1 MVLQQEIQEHW
12 ALYWNETVSHG
23 ISHLC
28 QLNAFEYRDI
38 MKQAVVCFKGECS
51 PSKPYIISY
60 NVTWCHMMLLCRFVW
75 RSGSHCWQSYH
86 QSVSD
91 VHRVVHDAP
100 SRWTWRWIPSKTRS
114 NWENTHP
121 GHEDFWTCIWAPL
134 KRITWRCVTLHNVTW
149 FIFFW
154 FVWQCTKVKFHMVLH
169 YPESIRRFGVARNF
183 IAENFEMA
191 HKPTKAAARR
201 TNFQVTL
208 YNTT

>member
-1 MVLQQEIQEHW
+1 
-12 ALYWNETVSHG
+12 
-23 ISHLC
+23 
-28 QLNAFEYRDI
+28 

-149 FIFFW
+149 FIFLICLA
-154 FVWQCTKVKFHMVLH
+154 V
-169 YPESIRRFGVARNF
+169 
-183 IAENFEMA
+183 
-191 HKPTKAAARR
+191 HKGEVSHG
-201 TNFQVTL
+201 VTL
-208 YNTT
+208 SREHQTVWCCPQLYCWELWDGAQANQGCSQENKLPGNII